1 MIQSRKMEK
10 SREHIRKMVVISMLS
25 GISLFLGLSGLG
37 FITLPGF
44 RLTIMHIPVIIGGII
59 EGPIVGALVGLIFGL
74 FSMYQN
80 FTAPGPTSFI
90 FWNPIIALI
99 PRILVGIVSFY
110 VYSLL
115 KKKLKNKKFAI
126 GIAAIAATLTNT
138 IGVLGL
144 TYIIYLEDY
153 AKTLDISTDLVGGVL
168 LGAGIGNGIPEA
180 LLSALITIPVVIR
193 VLKIKKN

>member
-168 LGAGIGNGIPEA
+168 IGAGIGNGIPEA

-193 VLKIKKN
+193 VLKLKNR

>member
-193 VLKIKKN
+193 VLKLKNR